1 VAGGRLTP
9 NRWVEVVSTA
19 PARMFGLSRKGAVA
33 VGMDADLVIYDP
45 SRTHTISATTHH
57 MDVDYSC
64 YEGMEV
70 TGAADVVLSR
80 GRIIVDGD
88 EWLGEKGGGRFVKR
102 QRSGAFL
109 R

>member
-1 VAGGRLTP
+1 
-9 NRWVEVVSTA
+9 
-19 PARMFGLSRKGAVA
+19 
-33 VGMDADLVIYDP
+33 
-45 SRTHTISATTHH
+45 

-70 TGAADVVLSR
+70 TGAVDVVLSR
-80 GRIIVDGD
+80 GRIVVDGE

-109 R
+109 Q